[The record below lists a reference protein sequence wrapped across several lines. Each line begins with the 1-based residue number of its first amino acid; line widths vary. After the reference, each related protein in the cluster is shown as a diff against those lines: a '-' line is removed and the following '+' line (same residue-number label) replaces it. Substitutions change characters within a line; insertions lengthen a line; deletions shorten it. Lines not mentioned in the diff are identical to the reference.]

1 MILGFLDSG
10 RLLNASENCRNTVGI
25 TVVDNTDIVQYLCDS
40 IEAKDLINEGELVQH
55 VDLDVIMFKTI
66 CRS

>member
-1 MILGFLDSG
+1 MHQRI
-10 RLLNASENCRNTVGI
+10 VKIGI

-40 IEAKDLINEGELVQH
+40 IEAKDLINERELVQH
-55 VDLDVIMFKTI
+55 VNLDVIMFKTI